1 MINIYRIIFTFII
14 LFLFKKK
21 KFFKKMIHNDNK
33 EDIILQKLNHKNI
46 VKLKKIKQYSNYKVL
61 YLKDYQMNTFEQY
74 DPKFIKDFNLWEK
87 KIKIIA
93 KQLFSAL
100 VHLKNND
107 IIHNDI
113 HPRNILFC
121 PRTLKA
127 IIIDFD
133 VAHIGKKFITKLKG
147 NRFYSAPEKIIS
159 LKENYEVDYKIDIY
173 GIGAIL
179 HVLLTGKT
187 IFYNFRYEDID
198 YKKNSPIFKDF
209 FVNYSYECYDLLEK
223 VLNFNHNLRIS
234 PEEALQHNWFKN

>member
-1 MINIYRIIFTFII
+1 MIY
-14 LFLFKKK
+14 
-21 KFFKKMIHNDNK
+21 NDNN
-33 EDIILQKLNHKNI
+33 EDIILQKLNHENI
-46 VKLKKIKQYSNYKVL
+46 GKLLKIKRYSNYKVL
-61 YLKDYQMNTFEQY
+61 YLKNYQMNTFEQY
-74 DPKFIKDFNLWEK
+74 SPKSIKNFHLWEQ
-87 KIKIIA
+87 KIKTIA

-121 PRTLKA
+121 PHTLKV

-133 VAHIGKKFITKLKG
+133 VSHMGKKFITKVKG

-159 LKENYEVDYKIDIY
+159 FKENYEVDYKIDIY
-173 GIGAIL
+173 GVGAIL

-187 IFYNFRYEDID
+187 IFYNTRYENID
-198 YKKNSPIFKDF
+198 YKNNNPIFKDF
-209 FVNYSYECYDLLEK
+209 FVNYSYDCYDLLEK
-223 VLNFNHNLRIS
+223 ILNFNHNIRFS